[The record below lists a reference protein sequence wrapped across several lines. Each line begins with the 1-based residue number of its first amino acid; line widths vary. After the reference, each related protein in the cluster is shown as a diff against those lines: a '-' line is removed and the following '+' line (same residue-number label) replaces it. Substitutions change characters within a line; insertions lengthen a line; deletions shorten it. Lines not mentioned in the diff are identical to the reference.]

1 MRPGAGRRQREMAME
16 LSLRPYV
23 TAGVVVAGAGL
34 IAAAPLGPSAL
45 EIQTRAVQLVS
56 TEDLAADV
64 VSAAAAQQE
73 FPVSTWADV
82 FLNAFSNLESLQSPF
97 GLNGEPILQAV
108 MENQLIY
115 SNELATAAETA
126 GTNLVT
132 ALQNLP
138 DVLSRAM
145 SDLTSGDVFDAETS
159 ITQFLTQTPLEVIR
173 PLNNGFFEVAQS
185 ISNHL
190 SNLLAGPD
198 ITRADAAGDLLPLSV
213 PQWVTEL
220 VQAQL
225 LAPHAAEL
233 AFAGVSQDIVT
244 AIQGGDSTLA
254 FSDLMNAPSTILDAF
269 LNGYNLGDGGGSPYL
284 VDAVPEALRNVSA
297 QGLLSNEGTVAT
309 IREAMHT
316 IARDI
321 SPLRAF
327 EAPAADAAGATA
339 AGADLHALVGDLSTL
354 LSPDSAL
361 GDFVT
366 AFDPNAI
373 ADITSLLTADL
384 APNASGWVADLF
396 TLF

>member
-1 MRPGAGRRQREMAME
+1 
-16 LSLRPYV
+16 
-23 TAGVVVAGAGL
+23 
-34 IAAAPLGPSAL
+34 
-45 EIQTRAVQLVS
+45 
-56 TEDLAADV
+56 
-64 VSAAAAQQE
+64 
-73 FPVSTWADV
+73 
-82 FLNAFSNLESLQSPF
+82 
-97 GLNGEPILQAV
+97 
-108 MENQLIY
+108 
-115 SNELATAAETA
+115 ETA

>member
-1 MRPGAGRRQREMAME
+1 MK

-34 IAAAPLGPSAL
+34 IAAAPVGPSAL
-45 EIQTRAVQLVS
+45 EIQTRAVHLVS

-64 VSAAAAQQE
+64 VSAAAAQQD

-82 FLNAFSNLESLQSPF
+82 FLNAFSNLESLQSQF
-97 GLNGEPILQAV
+97 GLDGEPILQAL

-126 GTNLVT
+126 GTNLVN
-132 ALQNLP
+132 ALQDLP
-138 DVLSRAM
+138 EVLSKAM
-145 SDLTSGDVFDAETS
+145 SDLTSGDVFDAESS
-159 ITQFLTQTPLEVIR
+159 IVQFFTQTPLEVIR
-173 PLNNGFFEVAQS
+173 PLNDGFFEVEHS
-185 ISNHL
+185 ISSHL
-190 SNLLAGPD
+190 TSLLAPPD
-198 ITRADAAGDLLPLSV
+198 IYRADLVGDALPLSV

-269 LNGYNLGDGGGSPYL
+269 FNGYNLGDDGGGGTGTYL
-284 VDAVPEALRNVSA
+284 LDAVPEALRNVSA
-297 QGLLSNEGTVAT
+297 QGLLSREGAVAT

-321 SPLRAF
+321 SPLKQ
-327 EAPAADAAGATA
+327 EAAAPMAGVADAAGATG

-361 GDFVT
+361 GEFVT

-373 ADITSLLTADL
+373 ADITSLLTAEL
-384 APNASGWVADLF
+384 TPNASGWVADLF

>member
-1 MRPGAGRRQREMAME
+1 ME

-198 ITRADAAGDLLPLSV
+198 ITRADAAGDLLPLSI

-339 AGADLHALVGDLSTL
+339 AGADLHALVGDLSAL

>member
-1 MRPGAGRRQREMAME
+1 ME

-361 GDFVT
+361 GEFVT

>member
-1 MRPGAGRRQREMAME
+1 MAME

-198 ITRADAAGDLLPLSV
+198 ITRADAVGDLLPLSV

-361 GDFVT
+361 GEFVT

>member
-1 MRPGAGRRQREMAME
+1 MRPRAGRRQREMAME

-198 ITRADAAGDLLPLSV
+198 ITRADAAGDLLPLSI

-339 AGADLHALVGDLSTL
+339 AGADLHALVGDLSAL

>member
-1 MRPGAGRRQREMAME
+1 MAME

-34 IAAAPLGPSAL
+34 IAAAPVGPSAV
-45 EIQTRAVQLVS
+45 EIQTRAVQLVA
-56 TEDLAADV
+56 TDDLAADV
-64 VSAAAAQQE
+64 VSAAAAPQE

-97 GLNGEPILQAV
+97 GLNGDPILQAL

-115 SNELATAAETA
+115 SNELAIGAETA
-126 GTNLVT
+126 GTNLVN
-132 ALQNLP
+132 ALQDFP
-138 DVLSRAM
+138 DVLSKAM
-145 SDLTSGDVFDAETS
+145 SDLTSGHVFDAETG
-159 ITQFLTQTPLEVIR
+159 IIAFLTQTPLEVIR
-173 PLNNGFFEVAQS
+173 PLNNGFFEVAQQ

-198 ITRADAAGDLLPLSV
+198 ITRADAVGELLPLSV

-244 AIQGGDSTLA
+244 AIQGGDSALA
-254 FSDLMNAPSTILDAF
+254 FNDLLNAPTTILDAF
-269 LNGYNLGDGGGSPYL
+269 LNGYNLGDDGGGAANYL
-284 VDAVPEALRNVSA
+284 DAVPEALRNVSA
-297 QGLLSNEGTVAT
+297 QGLLSSQGTVAT
-309 IREAMHT
+309 IREALHT

-321 SPLRAF
+321 SPLRQ
-327 EAPAADAAGATA
+327 EAAAPMVGVADAAGATGA
-339 AGADLHALVGDLSTL
+339 AADLHAFIGDLSTL
-354 LSPDSAL
+354 LSPDTAL
-361 GDFVT
+361 GDMVT

-373 ADITSLLTADL
+373 ADITSLLTAEL
-384 APNASGWVADLF
+384 TPNASGWVVDLF
-396 TLF
+396 NLF

>member
-198 ITRADAAGDLLPLSV
+198 ITRADAVGDLLPLSV

-361 GDFVT
+361 GEFVT

>member
-1 MRPGAGRRQREMAME
+1 MAME

-198 ITRADAAGDLLPLSV
+198 ITRADATGDLLPLSV

-361 GDFVT
+361 GEFVT

>member
-1 MRPGAGRRQREMAME
+1 ME

-198 ITRADAAGDLLPLSV
+198 ITRADAAGDFLPLSV

-361 GDFVT
+361 GEFVT

>member
-1 MRPGAGRRQREMAME
+1 MAME